1 MYPDA
6 TVIGTNLKARA
17 RPWMEK
23 ALCLLV
29 QCWTCWTCC
38 VTWARTGR
46 SLQREWGLTSMWTP
60 KSKPAFLQLPS
71 TTAGTSFPQILAFL
85 IQEDPSTPRIVP
97 QAYFPHDRAEKLGPC
112 SSLSLTRIH
121 NLRNFGPLVFP
132 KASFTLSGSIC
143 LHTIGWLIPLFVKH
157 SQRKSCQQLLC
168 IQQFS
173 G

>member
-1 MYPDA
+1 MDGEGLVFVRAVLDVLNLLRNLGQDWEKPA
-6 TVIGTNLKARA
+6 T
-17 RPWMEK
+17 
-23 ALCLLV
+23 
-29 QCWTCWTCC
+29 
-38 VTWARTGR
+38 
-46 SLQREWGLTSMWTP
+46 WGLTSMWTP
-60 KSKPAFLQLPS
+60 TSKPAFLQLPS